1 MRSCHGAILTDSV
14 FFVCAFPALHSKV
27 AKNMAKNLKVIP
39 YVRERDFLTKDA
51 PYATKFADFITKVA
65 QAKATGCDCILIAE
79 PWVIGDTY
87 DEIIESLSHLAGTDL
102 CLTIAT
108 ARKAPWNN

>member
-1 MRSCHGAILTDSV
+1 
-14 FFVCAFPALHSKV
+14 
-27 AKNMAKNLKVIP
+27 MAQNLKAMP
-39 YVRERDFLTKDA
+39 FVRERDVLTKDA

-87 DEIIESLSHLAGTDL
+87 DEIIESLSHLAGTEIFL
-102 CLTIAT
+102 SIAT
-108 ARKAPWNN
+108 AQKTPWNN